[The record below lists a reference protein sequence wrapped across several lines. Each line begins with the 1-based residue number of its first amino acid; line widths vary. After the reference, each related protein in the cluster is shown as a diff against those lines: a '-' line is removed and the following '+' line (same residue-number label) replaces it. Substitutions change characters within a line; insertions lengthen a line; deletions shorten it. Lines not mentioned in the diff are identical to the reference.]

1 MSASSDLSM
10 PASSSSE
17 TASAIKTGKGNSSDS
32 DSDNSTSPPLAINDL
47 SLGVGKQATPILS
60 LPHLGV
66 APGTLLGVAG
76 PSGSG
81 KSSLLYVLSGLLR
94 PTKGSVH
101 WGDTDLTSLSEGA
114 CDTWRRQ
121 HVGFIFQDFH
131 LIGELPPLENVLLPA
146 GFHGWRIPADLRAR
160 ATTLLDLVGV
170 PTNRGSVADLSRG
183 EQQRV
188 AIARALLFDP
198 PILLADEPTAS
209 LDAVAADN
217 CADILFAYAREN
229 NRTLIVV
236 SHDHTVIDRCT
247 RVLQFEKGRLLTNA
261 EAA

>member
-1 MSASSDLSM
+1 M
-10 PASSSSE
+10 
-17 TASAIKTGKGNSSDS
+17 I
-32 DSDNSTSPPLAINDL
+32 DL
-47 SLGVGKQATPILS
+47 SLGFGKQAAPILS
-60 LPHLGV
+60 LPHLAI

-81 KSSLLYVLSGLLR
+81 KSSLLYLLSGLLR

-114 CDTWRRQ
+114 CDGWRRR

-131 LIGELPPLENVLLPA
+131 LIGELAPLENVLLPA
-146 GFHGWRIPADLRAR
+146 GFHGWRIPADLRKR

-217 CADILFAYAREN
+217 CADILFANAREN

-236 SHDHTVIDRCT
+236 SHDHTVIDRCA
-247 RVLQFEKGRLLTNA
+247 RVLHFDKGRLLTKT